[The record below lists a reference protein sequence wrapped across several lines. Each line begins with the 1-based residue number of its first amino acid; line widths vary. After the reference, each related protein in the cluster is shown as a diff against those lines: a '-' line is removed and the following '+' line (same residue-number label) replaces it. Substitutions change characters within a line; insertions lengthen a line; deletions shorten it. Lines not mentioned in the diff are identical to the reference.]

1 MKVQNDLGEPDINFQ
16 KDNYPLMKNDNH
28 WRNPS
33 AISNKS
39 VSENEFETN

>member
-1 MKVQNDLGEPDINFQ
+1 MKAQNELGEPDIIFQ
-16 KDNYPLMKNDNH
+16 IDNYPQMKNDHH

-39 VSENEFETN
+39 VSENEYVTN